1 MQNDECRRIFTGGD
15 GVGECPVWDDRSR
28 TLMWVD
34 ITGKRI
40 HRLDPASEVC
50 RTYPTPGI
58 VTSVG
63 LCESECAIVGLRK
76 SIVRWDLASD
86 FQTLALVEEH
96 LPDNRLNDA
105 RVGPDG
111 CIWVGTMQDNLT
123 DDGELKEATNTSGS
137 LYRVDAAGKVESLSP
152 RRFGICNTMAWTR
165 DGRFVTAD
173 TTTDEIFQFDVRN
186 GTLAAERPFGRPFGR
201 GLPDGSALDSEGFLW
216 NCRVG
221 GGCIV
226 RFSPTG
232 DVDRVV
238 DLPCS
243 SPTSCTFGGENLRT
257 LFLTSANLGLDAL
270 SRTCPDEGALFALQ
284 PGPSGALEN
293 RFQY

>member
-1 MQNDECRRIFTGGD
+1 MQGSGCRRIFAGAD

-50 RTYPTPGI
+50 RTYPTPEF

-63 LCESECAIVGLRK
+63 LCESGCAVVGLRK
-76 SIVRWDLASD
+76 SIVRWDFASN

-96 LPDNRLNDA
+96 LPGNRLNDA

-111 CIWVGTMQDNLT
+111 CVWVGTMQDNLT
-123 DDGELKEATNTSGS
+123 AGGELMETNETLGG
-137 LYRVDAAGKVESLSP
+137 LYRVDAGGNVERLSP
-152 RRFGICNTMAWTR
+152 RRFGICNTMAWTL
-165 DGRFVTAD
+165 DGHFLTAD
-173 TTTDEIFQFDVRN
+173 TTTDEIFQFDVRD
-186 GTLAAERPFGRPFGR
+186 GRLGAERPFGRPFGR
-201 GLPDGSALDSEGFLW
+201 GRPDGSALDSDGFLW

-221 GGCIV
+221 GSCVV
-226 RFSPTG
+226 RFSPDG
-232 DVDRVV
+232 GVDRVV

-243 SPTSCTFGGENLRT
+243 SPTSCTFGGDDLRT
-257 LFLTSANLGLDAL
+257 LFVTSARLGLDLQPRA
-270 SRTCPDEGALFALQ
+270 RPNEGALFALQ
-284 PGPSGALEN
+284 PGPSGLPEH
-293 RFQY
+293 RFAH